1 MRSFSRFYC
10 RLALAVS
17 VLATP
22 FITAANTTV
31 TSSTQANNLFE
42 AKDIFS
48 LEYASEPQ
56 ISPDGE
62 KIVYI
67 RNSNDIMTDDKNKN
81 LWLIDVDSKKQ
92 LPLFSD
98 DKQYSQPRWSADG
111 EKIAFVSNLT
121 GSYQIHVHYLKQNR
135 TALVSQVQGG
145 VGSLTWSPDGKWLA
159 FSQLVA
165 DKRTVIA
172 NMPKKPKGAKWSKP
186 VVVIDQ
192 AYYQADGRGLLKP
205 GYKHIFVLPSEGGT
219 PRQITQGDFHH
230 QGKLAWTKKSDAIV
244 FSANRIADWEYK
256 SLEGD
261 LFKVMVKD
269 GELTQLTSTPGDEF
283 NPVFSENGK
292 KLAFLSTSN
301 ALNPYRNAKLNIMDW
316 KTKKTAE
323 IASDF
328 DRSIKDP
335 QWLSSSLLAMTYDD
349 FGKRKLAT
357 ISTKGKVKDL
367 TDTLVGS
374 SIGRPYISGSF
385 TASSE
390 GYMAFTQGSSS
401 RPADVSVITTRKKL
415 IKLTQLNE
423 DVLAHK
429 NLGKVTEINYKS
441 SFDGEP
447 IQGWY
452 LTPPNF
458 DPKKK
463 YPLILE
469 IHGGP
474 HLAYG
479 PHFSAELQRF
489 AAQGYVVF
497 YDNHRGSSS
506 YGERFAMLL
515 KYKYSSKEDFADHNS
530 GVDAMLGL
538 GFIDEDNLFI
548 AGGSAGGIATAYAIG
563 LTDRFSAAV
572 VVKPVINWLS
582 KVLTADS
589 GLGQIPTQFPGM
601 PWEHVEH
608 YWKRSP
614 MSLVGNVTTP
624 TMLMTGEEDLR
635 TPMAQTEQFYQALK
649 LKKVDTVLVKVPGSP
664 HGIAGKPS
672 RMITKIEHT
681 LAWFEKYKTKT
692 AEENKQGQ

>member
-1 MRSFSRFYC
+1 MRSFSRFSC
-10 RLALAVS
+10 RLVLTVS
-17 VLATP
+17 VLTIP
-22 FITAANTTV
+22 FITVANTTV
-31 TSSTQANNLFE
+31 ASNTGVINLFE

-48 LEYASEPQ
+48 LEYASDPQ

-62 KIVYI
+62 NIVYI
-67 RNSNDIMTDDKNKN
+67 RNSNNIMTDDKNKN
-81 LWLIDVDSKKQ
+81 LWLIDVNSKKQ

-159 FSQLVA
+159 FTQLVA

-172 NMPKKPKGAKWSKP
+172 KMPKKPKGAKWSKP

-205 GYKHIFVLPSEGGT
+205 GYQHIFVLPSEGGT

-230 QGKLAWTKKSDAIV
+230 RGKLAWNKKSDAIV
-244 FSANRIADWEYK
+244 FSANRISDWEYK

-261 LFKVMVKD
+261 LFKVMVKN
-269 GELTQLTSTPGDEF
+269 GELTQLTSTPGKEF
-283 NPVFSENGK
+283 NPVFSENGN

-301 ALNPYRNAKLNIMDW
+301 ALNPYRNAKLNIMNW
-316 KTKKTAE
+316 KTKKSTE

-328 DRSIKDP
+328 DRSIRDP
-335 QWLSSSLLAMTYDD
+335 QWLSSSLLAINYDD

-385 TASSE
+385 TASTE

-401 RPADVSVITTRKKL
+401 RPADVAVINTRKK
-415 IKLTQLNE
+415 IVKLTQLNE
-423 DVLAHK
+423 DLLAHK
-429 NLGKVTEINYKS
+429 SLGKVTEVNYKS

-452 LTPPNF
+452 VTPPNF

-572 VVKPVINWLS
+572 VVKPQL
-582 KVLTADS
+582 
-589 GLGQIPTQFPGM
+589 
-601 PWEHVEH
+601 
-608 YWKRSP
+608 
-614 MSLVGNVTTP
+614 
-624 TMLMTGEEDLR
+624 
-635 TPMAQTEQFYQALK
+635 
-649 LKKVDTVLVKVPGSP
+649 
-664 HGIAGKPS
+664 
-672 RMITKIEHT
+672 
-681 LAWFEKYKTKT
+681 
-692 AEENKQGQ
+692 

>member
-1 MRSFSRFYC
+1 MRSLFHFSR
-10 RLALAVS
+10 RLILTVS
-17 VLATP
+17 ILSTS
-22 FITAANTTV
+22 FITVANSV
-31 TSSTQANNLFE
+31 ESDKLFE

-48 LEYASEPQ
+48 LEYASDPQ
-56 ISPDGE
+56 ISPNGE

-67 RNSNDIMTDDKNKN
+67 RNSNDIMTDGKNKN
-81 LWLIDVDSKKQ
+81 LWLIDVKSKKQ
-92 LPLFSD
+92 IPLFSD
-98 DKQYSQPRWSADG
+98 DKQYSSPRWSADG

-135 TALVSQVQGG
+135 TALVSQLQGSIR
-145 VGSLTWSPDGKWLA
+145 SLTWSPDGKWLA

-192 AYYQADGRGLLKP
+192 AYYQSDGRGLVKP
-205 GYKHIFVLPSEGGT
+205 GYQHIFVLPSEGGT
-219 PRQITQGDFHH
+219 PRQITQGNFHH
-230 QGKLAWTKKSDAIV
+230 RGQLTWNIKSDAIV
-244 FSANRIADWEYK
+244 FSANRINDWEYK

-261 LFKVMVKD
+261 LFKVNLAG
-269 GELTQLTSTPGDEF
+269 GELKQLTNKPGKEF
-283 NPVFSENGK
+283 NPVFSANGK
-292 KLAFLSTSN
+292 KLAFLSSSN
-301 ALNPYRNAKLNIMDW
+301 ALNPYRNTKLNIMDW
-316 KTKKTAE
+316 KSKKVVTV
-323 IASDF
+323 ASDF
-328 DRSIKDP
+328 DRSIRNP
-335 QWLSSSLLAMTYDD
+335 QWLSSSLLAISYDD

-357 ISTKGKVKDL
+357 ISTKGQIKDL
-367 TDTLVGS
+367 TDTLAGT

-385 TASSE
+385 TASNE
-390 GYMAFTQGSSS
+390 GYLAFTQGTSI
-401 RPADVSVITTRKKL
+401 RPADVAVINTRKKVTQ
-415 IKLTQLNE
+415 LTQLNE
-423 DVLAHK
+423 DLLAYK
-429 NLGKVTEINYKS
+429 TLGKVHEVNYKS
-441 SFDGEP
+441 SFDEEP

-452 LTPPNF
+452 ITPPNF

-489 AAQGYVVF
+489 AAEGYVVF

-530 GVDAMLGL
+530 GVDAMLDL
-538 GFIDEDNLFI
+538 GFIDESNLFI

-624 TMLMTGEEDLR
+624 TMLMTGEDDLR

-649 LKKVDTVLVKVPGSP
+649 LRKIDTVLIKVPGAP

-672 RMITKIEHT
+672 RMITKIEHS
-681 LAWFEKYKTKT
+681 LAWFKKYSS
-692 AEENKQGQ
+692 EIKQ